1 MKIFLKRKKPTIWAV
16 IVITVFAFT
25 LGGIKTIRDTQSV
38 ATSAAKKKLPIYCVD
53 TQGRK
58 QVAISFDAAWGA
70 GNIRRNK
77 LKRAYSAEIR

>member
-1 MKIFLKRKKPTIWAV
+1 MKNFLKRKKPTIWAV

-58 QVAISFDAAWGA
+58 QVAINFDAVWKM
-70 GNIRRNK
+70 GNMRSNK
-77 LKRAYSAEIR
+77 FKQAYSA